1 MTSTSLEAF
10 FSRHS
15 VFTVEEVDRFLSGRH
30 GGEPQNPQTRQSLL
44 AHYRRQG
51 RLRNVR
57 RGLYAVETPE
67 PGMGAFSSSA
77 LPPSAF
83 SSADTFLIAAR
94 FVPDAVLAYHT
105 ALQLHGFAHSVR
117 EERVCLSRQ
126 KLARPLRFAGVLYR
140 TVPPPAALPAAD
152 RMSLGVETLDR
163 QGLPVRVTG
172 LERTLVDVLDR
183 PALAGGWEEAWR
195 SWEGVAVALD
205 FAFLLRYARLL
216 GSATTAARLGYA
228 LEAGRERLAVP
239 NALLDGLRA
248 LAPRQPHPVERGLRR
263 GTRLVRPWNLLVP
276 AASPDEP
283 DAGEGR
289 DQDVGWGKEG
299 TVSEGGGLQGSAGA
313 SSAREER
320 A

>member
-1 MTSTSLEAF
+1 M
-10 FSRHS
+10 
-15 VFTVEEVDRFLSGRH
+15 
-30 GGEPQNPQTRQSLL
+30 
-44 AHYRRQG
+44 
-51 RLRNVR
+51 
-57 RGLYAVETPE
+57 ETPE
-67 PGMGAFSSSA
+67 PGTGAFSSSA

-83 SSADTFLIAAR
+83 SSADTFSSIDTFLIAAR
-94 FVPDAVLAYHT
+94 LTPDAVLAYHT
-105 ALQLHGFAHSVR
+105 ALQLHGFANSVR
-117 EERVCLSRQ
+117 EERVCLSQ
-126 KLARPLRFAGVLYR
+126 QQLARPFRFAGVLYR
-140 TVPPPAALPAAD
+140 TVLPPAALPAAD

-205 FAFLLRYARLL
+205 FPFLLRYARLL

-228 LEAGRERLAVP
+228 LEAGRERLVVP
-239 NALLDGLRA
+239 DALLDGLRA

-283 DAGEGR
+283 DVGEGR
-289 DQDVGWGKEG
+289 DQEGGWGKEG
-299 TVSEGGGLQGSAGA
+299 TVPEGGDLQGYAGA
-313 SSAREER
+313 PSAREER